1 MPSFIPSGIFAI
13 GFTEQDVLDIIA
25 KAKTYIKQGKVTMSY
40 GDSGSSASKQFTLPI
55 DQVLMECQFALKK
68 INPTVYNGGST
79 KKKRILVS
87 DYRSF
92 KHF

>member
-1 MPSFIPSGIFAI
+1 MPTPVASGIFTI
-13 GFTEQDVLDIIA
+13 GFTEQDVLDIIQ
-25 KAKTYIKQGKVTMSY
+25 KAKTFMKQGKVTMSY

-55 DQVLMECQFALKK
+55 DQVLIECQYALKK

-87 DYRSF
+87 DHRAF
-92 KHF
+92 RDF

>member
-1 MPSFIPSGIFAI
+1 MPTPVASGIFTI
-13 GFTEQDVLDIIA
+13 GFTEQDILDIIQ
-25 KAKTYIKQGKVTMSY
+25 KAKTFMKQGKVTMSY

-55 DQVLMECQFALKK
+55 DQVLIECQYALKK

-87 DYRSF
+87 DYRAF
-92 KHF
+92 KDF